1 MKNGF
6 RGKEV
11 FCAVFA
17 IVGTVLIATAGDLT
31 SLALPPE
38 ALFWGLLSAFAC
50 ALYTISPVG
59 LILKYSAPVVVG
71 WGMFLGSLV
80 LMPVTLMTTFTGV
93 VDTNTL
99 LAFAYVVV
107 FGTILSFVFY
117 LGGVAYVSP
126 SRGSIIS
133 ALEPVSSV
141 IFSFL
146 LFSMTFGMY
155 ELTGMALIIIA
166 TVVAG
171 IK

>member
-6 RGKEV
+6 RGEGSLLCRFRHRRYGPHRDSRRPDV
-11 FCAVFA
+11 
-17 IVGTVLIATAGDLT
+17 
-31 SLALPPE
+31 LALPPE

-141 IFSFL
+141 IFPS
-146 LFSMTFGMY
+146 SSS
-155 ELTGMALIIIA
+155 A
-166 TVVAG
+166 
-171 IK
+171 